1 MYSLFIDSHDK
12 KVSIVLFKDGKV
24 LDSIIEESN
33 NKHSTIVMPS
43 IDNIIKKSNIEVKDI
58 KEILIVNGPG
68 SFTGERIAVTIGKTM
83 AYCLSVP
90 IKVIDA
96 LTVLAINVD
105 DEIKYVSVPDR
116 NGAFVG
122 SFDANNKQLD
132 EFKYINKS
140 EYEVLCNEHNVV
152 SDIEINYDLVYDYFK
167 TISAIN
173 PHEVKPLY
181 IKGISALN
189 GR

>member
-58 KEILIVNGPG
+58 KEVLIVNGPG
-68 SFTGERIAVTIGKTM
+68 SFTGERIAVTIAKTM
-83 AYCLSVP
+83 AYCLNIP
-90 IKVIDA
+90 IKVVDA
-96 LTVLAINVD
+96 LTVIAINVD
-105 DEIKYVSVPDR
+105 SDEKYVSIPDR
-116 NGAFVG
+116 NGAFIG
-122 SFDANNKQLD
+122 IFNKD
-132 EFKYINKS
+132 NKPIYDFSYINKN
-140 EYEVLCNEHNVV
+140 EYLELCDSHKVI
-152 SDIEINYDLVYDYFK
+152 SDIKIDYNLVFDYFK
-167 TISAIN
+167 TILPTKA
-173 PHEVKPLY
+173 HEVKPLY

-189 GR
+189 GK

>member
-1 MYSLFIDSHDK
+1 MYSLFIDTHDK
-12 KVSIVLFKDGKV
+12 KVTIVLYKDGNV
-24 LDSIIEESN
+24 LNIIDEVTS
-33 NKHSTIVMPS
+33 NKHSIVTMPS
-43 IDNIIKKSNIEVKDI
+43 IRKIIEDSFITVNDI
-58 KEILIVNGPG
+58 SEIYVVNGPG

-105 DEIKYVSVPDR
+105 DDIKYVSVPDR

-152 SDIEINYDLVYDYFK
+152 SDIEINYDLVYDYFRA
-167 TISAIN
+167 ISAIN